1 MSVFAF
7 FFRVMQKVWCGVCI
21 FLRHPLLKINQQD
34 SFALFIESAMATLS
48 WVARCIWF
56 SVVHT

>member
-7 FFRVMQKVWCGVCI
+7 FPSYAKGMVWCMY
-21 FLRHPLLKINQQD
+21 FLRHPLLKINQQG
-34 SFALFIESAMATLS
+34 SFALFIESTMATLS
-48 WVARCIWF
+48 WVASCIWF